1 MKIVAIAVALLFVL
15 TASPAHAGKG
25 IFEAPMVS
33 ATTGAEVPGSEGKI
47 ERDGI
52 FKVEVPAADAGMYT
66 LCVHQ
71 GLSSIPLGT
80 TTLTTGGELK
90 FEGDLSAMT
99 LVAPYFVI
107 HSGDSCTGSD
117 AYVSGLTLI

>member
-1 MKIVAIAVALLFVL
+1 MRIMALAVALLLGL
-15 TASPAHAGKG
+15 TASAAHAGKG

-33 ATTGAEVPGSEGKI
+33 ASSGAEVPGSEGKI

-52 FKVEVPAADAGMYT
+52 FKVEIPTADPGTYT

-71 GLSSIPLGT
+71 GLPSIALGT
-80 TTLTTGGELK
+80 TSLADAGELK

-107 HSGDSCTGSD
+107 HSGTDCSGAD
-117 AYVSGLTLI
+117 AYLSGLTLI